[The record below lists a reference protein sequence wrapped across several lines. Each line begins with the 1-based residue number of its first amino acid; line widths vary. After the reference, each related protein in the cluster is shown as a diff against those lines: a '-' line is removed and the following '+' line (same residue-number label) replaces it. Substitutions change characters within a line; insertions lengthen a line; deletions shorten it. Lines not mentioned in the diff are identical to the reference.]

1 MSVLATRLI
10 RRQMIEELER
20 STARATEETTG
31 GTRVIVTPTGADHA
45 RLRGIP
51 AIGRGVSGAIR
62 GTDPE
67 RHIMQ
72 SERRATVTHER

>member
-1 MSVLATRLI
+1 MLSDRLM
-10 RRQMIEELER
+10 RRRMLDDLER
-20 STARATEETTG
+20 STARAIGEGAGDE
-31 GTRVIVTPTGADHA
+31 RVHVAGTGADHA

-67 RHIMQ
+67 GHVMRSAGRDSLHA
-72 SERRATVTHER
+72 ER

>member
-1 MSVLATRLI
+1 MSVLTDRLM
-10 RRQMIEELER
+10 RRRMLDDLER
-20 STARATEETTG
+20 STARAIGEGAGDERRHVAG
-31 GTRVIVTPTGADHA
+31 TGADHA

-67 RHIMQ
+67 RHVLE
-72 SERRATVTHER
+72 SDRRASLHTER

>member
-1 MSVLATRLI
+1 MSVLTDRLM
-10 RRQMIEELER
+10 RRRMLDDLER
-20 STARATEETTG
+20 STARAIGEGTG
-31 GTRVIVTPTGADHA
+31 DERHHVAGTGADHA

-67 RHIMQ
+67 RHVLE
-72 SERRATVTHER
+72 SDRRASLHTER